1 MPADQRV
8 ESSGAV
14 GVAAVG
20 VVCPAGD
27 VGVSGGRL
35 GSCRPSRLRG
45 IGGRLGGT
53 GSSSAAG
60 GRGHGSGGLGGT
72 VEQAQSSR
80 VEARAAVRG
89 QGKLFID
96 LLLQGGICG
105 DLRVQVERELVGV
118 RGGRLQARQ
127 GVAVGSGLAG
137 GVLALQGGKLG
148 IFDGERYS
156 AGQQGADHEASY
168 GDRPPG
174 HGARHH
180 CAAPMHW
187 RYSALRRVSRPGSTL
202 PPA

>member
-14 GVAAVG
+14 GVAVVG

-27 VGVSGGRL
+27 VGVGG

-60 GRGHGSGGLGGT
+60 GRGHGGGRLGGT

-80 VEARAAVRG
+80 IEARAAVRG

-105 DLRVQVERELVGV
+105 YLRVQVERELVGV

-168 GDRPPG
+168 GDHPSG
-174 HGARHH
+174 HGAADH

-187 RYSALRRVSRPGSTL
+187 RYSALRRVSRPGSTF